1 MLTHSMMQIMIKL
14 ATQVNVPP
22 QHVAEGRTVPTLAS
36 STNFKEDPRQFIQIN
51 YSTDKPE
58 NAFTAVSYKDY
69 WFYIDD
75 RDFKSKR
82 IFAFLMILFS
92 LTESGAKQGLPLVTI
107 QAG

>member
-1 MLTHSMMQIMIKL
+1 MMQIMIKL

-36 STNFKEDPRQFIQIN
+36 STYFKEDPRQFIKI
-51 YSTDKPE
+51 SSSPDKPE
-58 NAFTAVSYKDY
+58 NTFTAVSYKNH

-82 IFAFLMILFS
+82 IFAFLIILFS